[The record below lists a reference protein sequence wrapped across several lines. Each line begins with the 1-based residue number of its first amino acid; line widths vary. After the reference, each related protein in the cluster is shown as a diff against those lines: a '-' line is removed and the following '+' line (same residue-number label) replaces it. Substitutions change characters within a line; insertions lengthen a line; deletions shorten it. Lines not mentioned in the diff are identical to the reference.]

1 MENLEKFIEKRVRE
15 NKELFSMDELNS
27 INDISIKLYIL
38 GLIDGK
44 KIYN

>member
-15 NKELFSMDELNS
+15 NKELFSIDELNS
-27 INDISIKLYIL
+27 INDTSIKLYIL

-44 KIYN
+44 KIYT